1 MKLSVIIACYNAAD
15 TIGDQLNALASQ
27 HWSEPWEVIVVDN
40 LSTDDLMEVVARYKA
55 RLPNLQ
61 IVKAYDRHSRAYA
74 RNVGVRAAR
83 SEAIA
88 FVDADDQVAPGWASA
103 MGNALETFNFVAGR
117 FETKTLN
124 PPWLSEA
131 LENRVCSHQRDDL
144 AQNWYPPY
152 LPHAAGGTLGIRRS
166 LHEAIGGFDESQ
178 VFLSDTDYCFRAQL
192 LGHKLHFVPDA
203 VVHYRY
209 RTTLRGIYVQA
220 RNWAQYDTLLFKKYG
235 YKGSRELWRWRAYL
249 KVWAAVVKRV
259 PGSLLSRE
267 GRAVSMWRMG
277 RLVGALKGSLLY
289 RVPPTEIE
297 TW

>member
-55 RLPNLQ
+55 HLPNLQ
-61 IVKAYDRHSRAYA
+61 IVKAYDRRSRAYA

-178 VFLSDTDYCFRAQL
+178 AFLSDTDYCFRAQL
-192 LGHKLHFVPDA
+192 AGHKLHFVPDA
-203 VVHYRY
+203 TVHYRY
-209 RTTLRGIYVQA
+209 RTTLPGIYIQA
-220 RNWAQYDTLLFKKYG
+220 RNWAQYETLLFKKYG
-235 YKGSRELWRWRAYL
+235 YKGSRELWRWQAYL
-249 KVWAAVVKRV
+249 KVWAAVVKKL
-259 PGSLLSRE
+259 PGSLPSRE